1 MNDNASLAVGG
12 NRSALGGLPQRL
24 VQDGVVEESAML
36 TAIQS
41 AKDRKSSFVTQLISA
56 GAAKARDIAIAASAE
71 FGVPLYDLD
80 SHQVDLDVVKLVQ
93 DKLLQ
98 KHRCLPLFRRGKRLF
113 LGVADPTNLHAIDE
127 IKFATGLGIEAIVV
141 EDDKLQKAIDKA
153 VEQADAA
160 TPLLAEDETGFDL
173 ENLDVTGGDEDME
186 GAGVTRDDIED
197 APIVRFVNKLLLDAI
212 RRGASDIHFEPYEK
226 MYRIRL
232 RIDGVLKEVAQPPVQ
247 LAMKLSARIK
257 VMSRLD
263 IAERRVPQDG
273 RIKMKLSKTRAIDFR
288 VSTCPTLFG
297 EKIVCRILD
306 PSSAMLGIDS
316 LGYEPFQRDIYQK
329 YLAKPQG
336 MILVTG
342 PTGSGKTVSL
352 YTGLNILNRE
362 DTNISTAEDPA
373 EINLPGVNQVNVNNK
388 VGLTFAAAL
397 RAFLRQ
403 DPDVVM
409 VGEIRDL
416 ETAEIAIKAA
426 QTGHLVLSTLH
437 TNDAPQ
443 TLTRLIDMGV
453 KPYAIATSVSLIIA
467 QRLARRLCSQC
478 KALVDVPAEALLK
491 EGFQEA
497 DVKAGIKIYAPK
509 GCSNCTDGYKGRCG
523 IYQVMP
529 VTDAIGRIIMEGG
542 NAIDIGDQA
551 KKEGVWDLRRAGLEK
566 VRAGMTS
573 IDEVNSV
580 TIE

>member
-1 MNDNASLAVGG
+1 
-12 NRSALGGLPQRL
+12 
-24 VQDGVVEESAML
+24 
-36 TAIQS
+36 
-41 AKDRKSSFVTQLISA
+41 
-56 GAAKARDIAIAASAE
+56 
-71 FGVPLYDLD
+71 
-80 SHQVDLDVVKLVQ
+80 
-93 DKLLQ
+93 
-98 KHRCLPLFRRGKRLF
+98 
-113 LGVADPTNLHAIDE
+113 
-127 IKFATGLGIEAIVV
+127 
-141 EDDKLQKAIDKA
+141 
-153 VEQADAA
+153 
-160 TPLLAEDETGFDL
+160 
-173 ENLDVTGGDEDME
+173 ME
-186 GAGVTRDDIED
+186 GAGVSRDDIED

-232 RIDGVLKEVAQPPVQ
+232 RMDGILKEVAQPPVQ
-247 LAMKLSARIK
+247 LAMKLSARLK

-373 EINLPGVNQVNVNNK
+373 EINLPGVNQVNVNPK

-426 QTGHLVLSTLH
+426 QTGHLVMSTLH

-443 TLTRLIDMGV
+443 TLTRLVDMGV

-478 KALVDVPAEALLK
+478 KSIVEVPAEALLK
-491 EGFQEA
+491 EGFLEA
-497 DVKAGIKIYAPK
+497 DVKAGIKIYGPK
-509 GCSNCTDGYKGRCG
+509 GCSNCSDGYKGRCG

-529 VTDAIGRIIMEGG
+529 VTEALGRIIMEGG

-551 KKEGVWDLRRAGLEK
+551 RKEGVWDLRRAGLEK
-566 VRAGMTS
+566 VRQGMTS
-573 IDEVNSV
+573 IEEVNSV

>member
-1 MNDNASLAVGG
+1 VPLSAVALALGAAFLHAGWNVLLAGSRDTRASTAGLLIWGVALLAVPAVITGG
-12 NRSALGGLPQRL
+12 VSSSAVPY
-24 VQDGVVEESAML
+24 
-36 TAIQS
+36 
-41 AKDRKSSFVTQLISA
+41 
-56 GAAKARDIAIAASAE
+56 IAASTE

-80 SHQVDLDVVKLVQ
+80 SHNVDLDTVKLVQ

-98 KHRCLPLFRRGKRLF
+98 KHRCLPLYRRGKRLF

-141 EDDKLQKAIDKA
+141 EDDKLQKLIDKA
-153 VEQADAA
+153 VEQAEAA
-160 TPLLAEDETGFDL
+160 MPSLADDETGFDL
-173 ENLDVTGGDEDME
+173 ENLDVSGGEDDME
-186 GAGVTRDDIED
+186 GAGVSRDDIED

-232 RIDGVLKEVAQPPVQ
+232 RMDGILKEVAQPPVQ

-306 PSSAMLGIDS
+306 PSQAMLGIDS
-316 LGYEPFQRDIYQK
+316 LGYEPFQREIYLK
-329 YLAKPQG
+329 NLAKPQG

-426 QTGHLVLSTLH
+426 QTGHLVMSTLH

-443 TLTRLIDMGV
+443 TLTRLVDMGV

-478 KALVDVPAEALLK
+478 KAIVDIPAEALLK
-491 EGFQEA
+491 EGFSEA
-497 DVKAGIKIYAPK
+497 DVRAGLKIYGPK

-529 VTDAIGRIIMEGG
+529 VTEALGRIIMEGG
-542 NAIDIGDQA
+542 NAIDIADQA
-551 KKEGVWDLRRAGLEK
+551 AKEGVWDLRRSGLEK
-566 VRAGMTS
+566 VKAGVTS
-573 IDEVNSV
+573 IEEVNSV

>member
-1 MNDNASLAVGG
+1 MNDNASLAI
-12 NRSALGGLPQRL
+12 NAARSSLGGLPQRL
-24 VQDGVVEESAML
+24 VQDGIVDEPAML
-36 TAIQS
+36 SALAS
-41 AKDRKSSFVTQLISA
+41 AKERKTSVVTQLVSS
-56 GAAKARDIAIAASAE
+56 GAAKARDIAIAASTE
-71 FGVPLYDLD
+71 FGVPLLDLD
-80 SHQVDLDVVKLVQ
+80 GVSVDLDVVRLVT
-93 DKLLQ
+93 DKLLG
-98 KHRCLPLFRRGKRLF
+98 KHRVLPIFRRGKRIF
-113 LGVADPTNLHAIDE
+113 LAVADPTNLYAIDE
-127 IKFATGLGIEAIVV
+127 IKFQTGLGVEAIVV

-153 VEQADAA
+153 IEQVDAQINALSAD
-160 TPLLAEDETGFDL
+160 EEGIDL
-173 ENLDVTGGDEDME
+173 ENLDVSAGDEE
-186 GAGVTRDDIED
+186 IQEGVTRDDVED
-197 APIVRFVNKLLLDAI
+197 APIVRFVNKLMLDAI

-226 MYRIRL
+226 IYRVRF
-232 RIDGVLKEVAQPPVQ
+232 RMDGVLKEIAQPPVQ
-247 LAMKLSARIK
+247 LAGKLSARLK

-273 RIKMKLSKTRAIDFR
+273 RIKMKLSKSRAIDFR
-288 VSTCPTLFG
+288 VSSCPTLYG
-297 EKIVCRILD
+297 EKIVLRILD
-306 PSSAMLGIDS
+306 PSQAMLGIDA
-316 LGYEPFQRDIYQK
+316 LGYEPEQRELYLK

-373 EINLPGVNQVNVNNK
+373 EINLPGVNQVNVNVK

-443 TLTRLIDMGV
+443 TLTRLVDMGV

-467 QRLARRLCSQC
+467 QRLARRLCSSC
-478 KALVDVPAEALLK
+478 KQLVDIPAEALRK
-491 EGFQEA
+491 EGYTESDIA
-497 DVKAGIKIYAPK
+497 TGIKIFAPK
-509 GCSNCTDGYKGRCG
+509 GCANCTDGYKGRVG

-529 VTDAIGRIIMEGG
+529 VTEAIGRIIMADG
-542 NAIDIGDQA
+542 NAIDINDQA
-551 KKEGVWDLRRAGLEK
+551 TKEGVADLRRSGLKK
-566 VRAGMTS
+566 VMQGVTS
-573 IDEVNSV
+573 LDEINSV